1 MSLRQA
7 FLTGALAAASLCVAG
22 RAQEAGSQ
30 LRLIPSEID
39 ALSKTGSSAGTS
51 GVSGIQTRVLK
62 GDPTRAA
69 LYTIQ
74 LLVPANT
81 RIESHN
87 HPDDRVA
94 TVISGTWYFGYGP
107 SFEESRLKALPPG
120 SFYTEP
126 PNEPHFAR
134 TGNTA
139 VVVQITGFGP
149 TGTRYTEALRGAP
162 SILTPLM
169 ETKHVQDQE

>member
-1 MSLRQA
+1 MTFRKA
-7 FLTGALAAASLCVAG
+7 VMTGALAAAFLYAAG
-22 RAQEAGSQ
+22 HAQEAGSQ
-30 LRLIPSEID
+30 LRLIPSEIE
-39 ALSKTGSSAGTS
+39 ALGQTGPTAGTS

-62 GDPTRAA
+62 GDPTRSG

-81 RIESHN
+81 RIESHD

-94 TVISGTWYFGYGP
+94 TVISGTWYFGYGAR
-107 SFEESRLKALPPG
+107 FEESRLKPLPPG

-149 TGTRYTEALRGAP
+149 TGTRYTEARP
-162 SILTPLM
+162 TMSP
-169 ETKHVQDQE
+169 KP

>member
-1 MSLRQA
+1 MTRRTVVLA
-7 FLTGALAAASLCVAG
+7 GALAAVFLYAAG

-30 LRLIPSEID
+30 IRLVPGEIE
-39 ALSKTGSSAGTS
+39 ALSQTGPSAGTS

-62 GDPTRAA
+62 GDPTRSG

-81 RIESHN
+81 RIESHV

-94 TVISGTWYFGYGP
+94 TVVSGTWYFGYGKH
-107 SFEESRLKALPPG
+107 FDESRVKALPPG

-134 TGNTA
+134 TGSTA

-149 TGTRYTEALRGAP
+149 TGTRYTEARPAESP
-162 SILTPLM
+162 KP
-169 ETKHVQDQE
+169 

>member
-1 MSLRQA
+1 MTLRQA
-7 FLTGALAAASLCVAG
+7 FLTGALAAASFCVAG

-51 GVSGIQTRVLK
+51 GVSAIQTRVLK

-81 RIESHN
+81 R
-87 HPDDRVA
+87 
-94 TVISGTWYFGYGP
+94 
-107 SFEESRLKALPPG
+107 RLKALPPG

-162 SILTPLM
+162 PILTPLM